1 MIELNNKIIEIPPKL
16 KYLIAGE
23 EREII
28 IKVSKTLFTTEKE
41 NSNFILIVKNNDGE
55 AEEIILDYLGED
67 DLNFYYKWNLN
78 KEKTIEGKLF
88 LQFKIIR
95 TLEKTEDK
103 EDEIDP
109 DFLVPYGDDTNGV
122 WYSTVNFIEIDKSL
136 Q

>member
-1 MIELNNKIIEIPPKL
+1 MIELENKIIEISPKL
-16 KYLIAGE
+16 KYLMAGE

-28 IKVSKTLFTTEKE
+28 IKVSKTLFTTEKK
-41 NSNFILIVKNNDGE
+41 NSNFILIIKNNDEE
-55 AEEIILDYLGED
+55 AEETILDYFGED
-67 DLNFYYKWNLN
+67 DLNFYYKWNLS

-88 LQFKIIR
+88 LQFKITR
-95 TLEKTEDK
+95 TLEETEDK

-109 DFLVPYGDDTNGV
+109 DFLIPYGDDTNGV

>member
-1 MIELNNKIIEIPPKL
+1 MIELENKIIEIPPKL
-16 KYLIAGE
+16 KYLMAGE

-67 DLNFYYKWNLN
+67 DLNFYYKWNLK
-78 KEKTIEGKLF
+78 KEKTIEEKLF

-95 TLEKTEDK
+95 TLEETEDK
-103 EDEIDP
+103 ENEIDP

>member
-16 KYLIAGE
+16 KYLMAGE

-41 NSNFILIVKNNDGE
+41 NSNFILIVKNNDE
-55 AEEIILDYLGED
+55 ETEEIILDYLGED

-95 TLEKTEDK
+95 TLEETEDK
-103 EDEIDP
+103 ENEIDP

-136 Q
+136 K

>member
-1 MIELNNKIIEIPPKL
+1 MIELENKIIEIPPKL
-16 KYLIAGE
+16 KYLMAGE

-28 IKVSKTLFTTEKE
+28 IKVSKTLFTTKKE
-41 NSNFILIVKNNDGE
+41 NSNFILIIKNNDGE
-55 AEEIILDYLGED
+55 AEEIILDYFGED

-88 LQFKIIR
+88 LQFKITR
-95 TLEKTEDK
+95 TLEEIEDK

>member
-16 KYLIAGE
+16 KYLMAGE

-41 NSNFILIVKNNDGE
+41 NSNFILIVKNNDEE

-95 TLEKTEDK
+95 TLEEAEDK
-103 EDEIDP
+103 ENEIDP

>member
-16 KYLIAGE
+16 KYLMAGE

-103 EDEIDP
+103 ENEIDP

>member
-1 MIELNNKIIEIPPKL
+1 MIELENKIIEIPPKL
-16 KYLIAGE
+16 KYLMAGE

-41 NSNFILIVKNNDGE
+41 NSNFILIIKNNDGE
-55 AEEIILDYLGED
+55 AEETILDYFGED

-95 TLEKTEDK
+95 TLEETEDK

-109 DFLVPYGDDTNGV
+109 DFLIPYGDDTNGV

>member
-16 KYLIAGE
+16 KYLMAGE

-41 NSNFILIVKNNDGE
+41 NSNFILIIKNNDEE
-55 AEEIILDYLGED
+55 AEETILDYFGED
-67 DLNFYYKWNLN
+67 DLNFYYKWNLS

-88 LQFKIIR
+88 LQFKITR
-95 TLEKTEDK
+95 TLEETEDK

-109 DFLVPYGDDTNGV
+109 DFLIPYGDDTNGV

>member
-1 MIELNNKIIEIPPKL
+1 MIELNNKIIKIPPKL
-16 KYLIAGE
+16 KYLMAGE

-28 IKVSKTLFTTEKE
+28 IKISKTLFTTEKE
-41 NSNFILIVKNNDGE
+41 NSNFILIIKNNDGE
-55 AEEIILDYLGED
+55 AEEIILDYFGED

-78 KEKTIEGKLF
+78 KERTIEGKLF

-95 TLEKTEDK
+95 TLEETENK

-136 Q
+136 K

>member
-1 MIELNNKIIEIPPKL
+1 MIELNNKIIEISPKL
-16 KYLIAGE
+16 KYLMAGE

-55 AEEIILDYLGED
+55 AEETILDYFGED

-88 LQFKIIR
+88 LQFKITR
-95 TLEKTEDK
+95 TLEETEDK
-103 EDEIDP
+103 GNEIDP

>member
-1 MIELNNKIIEIPPKL
+1 MIELENKIIEISPKL
-16 KYLIAGE
+16 KYLMAGE

-28 IKVSKTLFTTEKE
+28 IKISKTLFTTEKE
-41 NSNFILIVKNNDGE
+41 NSNFILIIKNNDEE
-55 AEEIILDYLGED
+55 AEETILDYFGED

-95 TLEKTEDK
+95 TLEETEDK

-122 WYSTVNFIEIDKSL
+122 WYSTVNFIQIDKSL
-136 Q
+136 

>member
-16 KYLIAGE
+16 KYLMAGE

-41 NSNFILIVKNNDGE
+41 NSNFILIAKNNDEE

-88 LQFKIIR
+88 LQFKIVR
-95 TLEKTEDK
+95 TLEETEDK
-103 EDEIDP
+103 ENEIDP

>member
-1 MIELNNKIIEIPPKL
+1 MIELENKIIEIPPKL
-16 KYLIAGE
+16 KYLMAGE

-28 IKVSKTLFTTEKE
+28 IKISKTLFTTEKE
-41 NSNFILIVKNNDGE
+41 NSNFILIIKNNDGE

-88 LQFKIIR
+88 LQFKITR
-95 TLEKTEDK
+95 TLEEIEDK

>member
-28 IKVSKTLFTTEKE
+28 IKASKTLFTTEKE

-95 TLEKTEDK
+95 TLEETEDK
-103 EDEIDP
+103 ENEIDP

-136 Q
+136 K

>member
-16 KYLIAGE
+16 KYLMAGE

-28 IKVSKTLFTTEKE
+28 IKVSKILFTTEKE

-95 TLEKTEDK
+95 TLEETEDK
-103 EDEIDP
+103 ENEIDP

>member
-1 MIELNNKIIEIPPKL
+1 MIELNNKIIEISPKL
-16 KYLIAGE
+16 KYLMAGE

-28 IKVSKTLFTTEKE
+28 IKASKTLFTTEKE

-67 DLNFYYKWNLN
+67 NLNFYYKWNLN

-95 TLEKTEDK
+95 TLEETEDK
-103 EDEIDP
+103 ENEIDP

>member
-1 MIELNNKIIEIPPKL
+1 MIKLNNKIIKIPPKL
-16 KYLIAGE
+16 KYLMAGE

-41 NSNFILIVKNNDGE
+41 NSNFILIIKNNDGE
-55 AEEIILDYLGED
+55 AEEIILDYFGKD

-88 LQFKIIR
+88 LQFKITR
-95 TLEKTEDK
+95 TLEETENK

-109 DFLVPYGDDTNGV
+109 DFLVPYGDDSNGV
-122 WYSTVNFIEIDKSL
+122 WYSTVNFIQIDKSL
-136 Q
+136 K

>member
-1 MIELNNKIIEIPPKL
+1 MIELNNKIIKIPPKL
-16 KYLIAGE
+16 KYLMAGE

-67 DLNFYYKWNLN
+67 DLNFYYKWNLS

-88 LQFKIIR
+88 LQFKITR
-95 TLEKTEDK
+95 TLEETEDK

-109 DFLVPYGDDTNGV
+109 DFLIPYGDDTNGV

-136 Q
+136 K

>member
-1 MIELNNKIIEIPPKL
+1 MIELNNKIIEISPKL
-16 KYLIAGE
+16 KYLMAGE

-95 TLEKTEDK
+95 TLEEAEDK
-103 EDEIDP
+103 ENEIDP

-136 Q
+136 K

>member
-1 MIELNNKIIEIPPKL
+1 MIELENKIIEIPPKL
-16 KYLIAGE
+16 KYLMAGE

-28 IKVSKTLFTTEKE
+28 IKISKTLFTTEKE
-41 NSNFILIVKNNDGE
+41 NSNFILIIKNNDGE
-55 AEEIILDYLGED
+55 AEETTLNYLGED

-95 TLEKTEDK
+95 TLEETEDK
-103 EDEIDP
+103 ENEIDP

-136 Q
+136 K

>member
-16 KYLIAGE
+16 KYLMAGE

-95 TLEKTEDK
+95 TLEETEDK
-103 EDEIDP
+103 ENEIDP
-109 DFLVPYGDDTNGV
+109 DFLVPYGDDTNGCLL
-122 WYSTVNFIEIDKSL
+122 YTSDAADEL
-136 Q
+136 

>member
-1 MIELNNKIIEIPPKL
+1 MIELENKIIEISPKL
-16 KYLIAGE
+16 KYLMAGE

-28 IKVSKTLFTTEKE
+28 IKVSKTLFTTEKK
-41 NSNFILIVKNNDGE
+41 NSNFILIIKNNDEE
-55 AEEIILDYLGED
+55 AEETILDYFGED

-88 LQFKIIR
+88 LQFKITRI
-95 TLEKTEDK
+95 LEETEDK

-109 DFLVPYGDDTNGV
+109 DFLIPYGDDTNGV

>member
-28 IKVSKTLFTTEKE
+28 IKISKTLFTTEKE

-55 AEEIILDYLGED
+55 AEETILDYLGED

-95 TLEKTEDK
+95 TLEETEDK
-103 EDEIDP
+103 ENEIDP

-136 Q
+136 K

>member
-1 MIELNNKIIEIPPKL
+1 MIELNNKIIKIPPKL
-16 KYLIAGE
+16 KYLMAGE
-23 EREII
+23 EKEII
-28 IKVSKTLFTTEKE
+28 IKVSKTLFTTKKE
-41 NSNFILIVKNNDGE
+41 NSNFILIIKNNDGE
-55 AEEIILDYLGED
+55 AEETILDYFGED

-88 LQFKIIR
+88 LQFKITR
-95 TLEKTEDK
+95 TLEETEDK

>member
-16 KYLIAGE
+16 KYLMAGE

-95 TLEKTEDK
+95 ALEETEDK
-103 EDEIDP
+103 ENEIDP

>member
-1 MIELNNKIIEIPPKL
+1 MIELENKIIEIPPKL
-16 KYLIAGE
+16 KYLMAGE

-41 NSNFILIVKNNDGE
+41 NSNFILIIKNNDEE
-55 AEEIILDYLGED
+55 AEETILDYFGED

-88 LQFKIIR
+88 LQFKITR
-95 TLEKTEDK
+95 TLEETEDK

-122 WYSTVNFIEIDKSL
+122 WYSTVNFIQIDKSL

>member
-41 NSNFILIVKNNDGE
+41 NSNFILIVKNNDEE

-95 TLEKTEDK
+95 TLEEAEDK
-103 EDEIDP
+103 ENEIDP

>member
-16 KYLIAGE
+16 KYLMAGE

-28 IKVSKTLFTTEKE
+28 IKVSKTLFTTKKE
-41 NSNFILIVKNNDGE
+41 NSNFILIIKNNDGE
-55 AEEIILDYLGED
+55 AEETILDYFGED

-88 LQFKIIR
+88 LQFKITR
-95 TLEKTEDK
+95 TLEETEDK

-136 Q
+136 K

>member
-1 MIELNNKIIEIPPKL
+1 MIELSNKIIEIPPKL
-16 KYLIAGE
+16 KYLMAGE

-95 TLEKTEDK
+95 TLEETEDK
-103 EDEIDP
+103 ENEIDP

>member
-1 MIELNNKIIEIPPKL
+1 MIELENKIIEIPPKL
-16 KYLIAGE
+16 KYLMAGE
-23 EREII
+23 EKEII
-28 IKVSKTLFTTEKE
+28 IKVSKTLFTTKKE
-41 NSNFILIVKNNDGE
+41 NSNFILIIKNNDGE
-55 AEEIILDYLGED
+55 AEETILDYFGED

-88 LQFKIIR
+88 LQFKITR
-95 TLEKTEDK
+95 TLEETEDK

>member
-16 KYLIAGE
+16 KYLMAGE

-55 AEEIILDYLGED
+55 AEKIILDYLGED

-95 TLEKTEDK
+95 TLEETEDK
-103 EDEIDP
+103 ENEIDP

>member
-16 KYLIAGE
+16 KYLMAGE

-67 DLNFYYKWNLN
+67 DLNFYCKWNLN

-95 TLEKTEDK
+95 TLEETEDK
-103 EDEIDP
+103 ENEIDP

>member
-16 KYLIAGE
+16 KYLMAGE

-28 IKVSKTLFTTEKE
+28 IKVSKILFTTEKE

-95 TLEKTEDK
+95 TLEETEDK

-109 DFLVPYGDDTNGV
+109 DFLVPYGNDTNGV

>member
-16 KYLIAGE
+16 KYLMAGE

-28 IKVSKTLFTTEKE
+28 IKVSKTLFTTEKK
-41 NSNFILIVKNNDGE
+41 NSNFILIIKNNDEE
-55 AEEIILDYLGED
+55 AEETILDYFGED
-67 DLNFYYKWNLN
+67 DLNFYYKWNLS
-78 KEKTIEGKLF
+78 KEKTIERKLF
-88 LQFKIIR
+88 LQFKITR
-95 TLEKTEDK
+95 TLEETEDK

-109 DFLVPYGDDTNGV
+109 DFLIPYGDDTNGV

>member
-1 MIELNNKIIEIPPKL
+1 MIELENKIIEIPPKL
-16 KYLIAGE
+16 KYLMAGE

-41 NSNFILIVKNNDGE
+41 NSNFILIIKNNDGE
-55 AEEIILDYLGED
+55 AEETILDYFGED

-88 LQFKIIR
+88 LQFKITR
-95 TLEKTEDK
+95 TLEETEDK
-103 EDEIDP
+103 EDEIDS
-109 DFLVPYGDDTNGV
+109 DFLIPYGDDTNGV

>member
-1 MIELNNKIIEIPPKL
+1 MIELENKIIEIPPKL
-16 KYLIAGE
+16 KYLMAGE

-41 NSNFILIVKNNDGE
+41 NSNFILIIKNNDGE
-55 AEEIILDYLGED
+55 AEETILDYFGED

-88 LQFKIIR
+88 LQFKITR
-95 TLEKTEDK
+95 TLEETEDK

-109 DFLVPYGDDTNGV
+109 DFLIPYGDDTNGV

>member
-1 MIELNNKIIEIPPKL
+1 MIELENKIIEISPKL
-16 KYLIAGE
+16 KYLMAGE

-28 IKVSKTLFTTEKE
+28 IKVSKTLFTTEKK
-41 NSNFILIVKNNDGE
+41 NSNFILIIKNNDEE
-55 AEEIILDYLGED
+55 AEETILDYFGED

-88 LQFKIIR
+88 LQFKITRI
-95 TLEKTEDK
+95 LEETEDK

-109 DFLVPYGDDTNGV
+109 AFLIPYGDDTNGV
-122 WYSTVNFIEIDKSL
+122 CYSTVNFIEIDKSL

>member
-1 MIELNNKIIEIPPKL
+1 MIELENKIIEIPPKL
-16 KYLIAGE
+16 KYLMAGE

-41 NSNFILIVKNNDGE
+41 NSNFILIIKNNDEE
-55 AEEIILDYLGED
+55 AEETILDYFGED
-67 DLNFYYKWNLN
+67 DLNFYYKWNLS

-88 LQFKIIR
+88 LQFKITR
-95 TLEKTEDK
+95 TLEETEDK

-109 DFLVPYGDDTNGV
+109 DFLIPYGDDTNGV